1 MHARS
6 SMVFLSFLSSLLSS
20 SLSLFI
26 ANHRGIATNTGFS
39 HIKEY
44 RYFNPANRG
53 LDIEGMVQDLKV
65 TSSISFVP
73 LFLSLSL
80 SYCSLPRRDL
90 L

>member
-80 SYCSLPRRDL
+80 L